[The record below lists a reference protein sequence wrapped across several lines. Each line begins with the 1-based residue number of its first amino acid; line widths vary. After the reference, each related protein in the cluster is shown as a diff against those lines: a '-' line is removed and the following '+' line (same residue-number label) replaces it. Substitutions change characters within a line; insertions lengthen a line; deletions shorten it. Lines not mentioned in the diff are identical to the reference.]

1 MLHTFG
7 SSYVARVS
15 GNRKGCNLG
24 VFFVVAAMELRP
36 PYPLWRRQTLP
47 FFLCCRLT
55 GKETVCEK
63 TVFFK
68 WSILQVC
75 VWCVGLHM
83 LVCCG
88 IHDNFFLN
96 DPSCRCA
103 CGVWVCT
110 CLCAV
115 ASMDQHMSVSV
126 CIVPYSMS
134 FYKILSA
141 GHLLRLK
148 LTGLSA
154 PFLLAAVQR
163 WMYVKLMT

>member
-63 TVFFK
+63 TVFLK

-115 ASMDQHMSVSV
+115 ASMTIFFEMIHLAGVRVV
-126 CIVPYSMS
+126 CG
-134 FYKILSA
+134 SA
-141 GHLLRLK
+141 HACVLWH
-148 LTGLSA
+148 
-154 PFLLAAVQR
+154 PWQFFF
-163 WMYVKLMT
+163 